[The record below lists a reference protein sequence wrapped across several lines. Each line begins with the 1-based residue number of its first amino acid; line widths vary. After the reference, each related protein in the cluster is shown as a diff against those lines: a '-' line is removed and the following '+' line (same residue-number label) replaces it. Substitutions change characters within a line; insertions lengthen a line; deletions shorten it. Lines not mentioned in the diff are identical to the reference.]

1 MLIIFLIMCID
12 AAALILKET
21 REEIKRVKGEEE
33 NV

>member
-12 AAALILKET
+12 AAALMLKET
-21 REEIKRVKGEEE
+21 REEIRKGEEE